1 MPPDSSSH
9 AGPAGAPQ
17 AGAVMA
23 GIAAGIVA
31 EIIAAGSEL
40 LTPFRLDSNSL
51 YLTAELNAL
60 GVACRRKQV
69 VGDRQEDLAGAMREA
84 LGRADLVFVTGG
96 LGPTDDDVTRPAAAA
111 ATGAAL
117 VAEAG
122 LAESLRRRFAARGWA
137 MPERNL
143 RQAERLDGAEIL
155 PNPNGSAPGQWLA
168 LQQAALCLLPG
179 PPRELRPMWT
189 AEVAPRVQ
197 RWCAARGL
205 APVPLAAR
213 QLTVAGRPESG
224 VDEIAAPIYG
234 RYPEVE
240 TTILAASPGE
250 IELHLR
256 APAPLSARLEALLAE
271 LAAALAPAVF
281 TTRGEP
287 LEAVVGARLRARGQT
302 LAVAESCTGGLLA
315 GRVTAV
321 AGASDYFPG
330 GVVSYGNEVKARE
343 LGVRRETLEAF
354 GAVSAECAAEMA
366 AGLRRRWGVDW
377 ALAITGIAGPGGG
390 SAEKPVGTVFI
401 ALAGPETWRAE
412 PEVQRCRLS
421 GERDRIRRWSTTLAL
436 EALRQALGDGPA
448 QPAG

>member
-1 MPPDSSSH
+1 M
-9 AGPAGAPQ
+9 AGI
-17 AGAVMA
+17 VA
-23 GIAAGIVA
+23 GIAAGLVA

-122 LAESLRRRFAARGWA
+122 LAEGLRRRFAARGWV

-143 RQAERLDGAEIL
+143 RQAERLEGAEIL

-168 LQQAALCLLPG
+168 RSPAPRQDAKPRVLCLLPG

-197 RWCAARGL
+197 RWCAARGFT
-205 APVPLAAR
+205 PVPLAAR
-213 QLTVAGRPESG
+213 QLTVAGRPESA

-256 APAPLSARLEALLAE
+256 APAPRSARLEALLAE

-321 AGASDYFPG
+321 AGASDFFPG

-412 PEVQRCRLS
+412 PEVRRWRLS

>member
-1 MPPDSSSH
+1 MPPDSPSH

-17 AGAVMA
+17 TGAV
-23 GIAAGIVA
+23 AAETVA

-40 LTPFRLDSNSL
+40 LTPFRLDTNSL

-60 GVACRRKQV
+60 GVVCRRKQV
-69 VGDRQEDLAGAMREA
+69 VGDRQEDLAGAMRAA

-96 LGPTDDDVTRPAAAA
+96 LGPTDDDLTRPAAAA
-111 ATGAAL
+111 ATGAKLA
-117 VAEAG
+117 ADAG
-122 LAESLRRRFAARGWA
+122 LAEDLRRRFAARGWA

-143 RQAERLDGAEIL
+143 RQAERLDGADIL

-168 LQQAALCLLPG
+168 QSSAPRQDTKPRVLCLLPG

-189 AEVAPRVQ
+189 AQVAPRVKA
-197 RWCAARGL
+197 WCAARGF
-205 APVPLAAR
+205 APVPLVAR

-224 VDEIAAPIYG
+224 VDEVAAPIYG

-240 TTILAASPGE
+240 TTILASSPGE

-256 APAPLSARLEALLAE
+256 APAPQSPRLEALLAE

-281 TTRGEP
+281 TTSGEA
-287 LEAVVGARLRARGQT
+287 LESVVGAGLRQRRQT

-315 GRVTAV
+315 GRVAAV
-321 AGASDYFPG
+321 PGASDYFPG

-401 ALAGPETWRAE
+401 ALAGPPSWRPE
-412 PEVQRCRLS
+412 PEVRRCRLS

-436 EALRQALGDGPA
+436 EVLRQALAAGP
-448 QPAG
+448 

>member
-1 MPPDSSSH
+1 LPPDSSSH
-9 AGPAGAPQ
+9 AGPAGAPRT
-17 AGAVMA
+17 GAAVA

-122 LAESLRRRFAARGWA
+122 LAEGLRRRFAARGWA

-143 RQAERLDGAEIL
+143 RQAERLEGAEIL
-155 PNPNGSAPGQWLA
+155 PNPNGSAPGQWLP
-168 LQQAALCLLPG
+168 LQRAVLCLLPG

-213 QLTVAGRPESG
+213 QLTVAGRPESA

-448 QPAG
+448 QPMG